1 MVMNGRVVGGH
12 YLNATVTTAPIGSDL
27 VVQSGLK
34 WRKLNQEHVAEW
46 EEVASDSNSGTISAV
61 GQAVAGAV
69 LPRFISKTA
78 SAAVGATLD
87 TTMRPP
93 HIVRIDWADGK
104 QSLVKLPDKLFT
116 HMELMLKDR
125 RAAESAPAPA
135 SSAAAVV
142 APAPATPPTVTEQAF
157 SLVSGL
163 LMGRKAAPPIES
175 TTAGKPDVAEQLV
188 KLASLRDTGVLTEEE
203 FAAKKAEL
211 LSRM

>member
-1 MVMNGRVVGGH
+1 MATHGRVVGGH

-34 WRKLNQEHVAEW
+34 WRKLNHEQVAEW
-46 EEVASDSNSGTISAV
+46 EEVTSESRSGTISAV

-87 TTMRPP
+87 ATMRPP
-93 HIVRIDWADGK
+93 HTVRIDWADGK
-104 QSLVKLPDKLFT
+104 QSLVKLPDQLFT
-116 HMELMLKDR
+116 HMGLVLKDR
-125 RAAESAPAPA
+125 RAAGSAPAPA
-135 SSAAAVV
+135 SSAAADV
-142 APAPATPPTVTEQAF
+142 ALAPATPPTVTEQAF

-163 LMGRKAAPPIES
+163 LKDRKAAPPIES
-175 TTAGKPDVAEQLV
+175 TTAGKPDAAEQLV

-211 LSRM
+211 LWRM

>member
-1 MVMNGRVVGGH
+1 MAMHGRVVGGH

-27 VVQSGLK
+27 VVQSGLR
-34 WRKLNQEHVAEW
+34 WRKLNHEQVAEW
-46 EEVASDSNSGTISAV
+46 EEVASGSSRGTIGAV

-87 TTMRPP
+87 ATMRPA
-93 HIVRIDWADGK
+93 HTVRIDWADGR
-104 QSLVKLPDKLFT
+104 QSLVKLPDQLFT
-116 HMELMLKDR
+116 HMALVLKGR
-125 RAAESAPAPA
+125 RAVGTSPAPT
-135 SSAAAVV
+135 SSGV
-142 APAPATPPTVTEQAF
+142 ADVALTPATPPTVAEQAF

-163 LMGRKAAPPIES
+163 LKERKAALPIES
-175 TTAGKPDVAEQLV
+175 IAAGGPDVAEQLV

-211 LSRM
+211 LTRM